1 MIHRIAVDLSDTK
14 AIEIELDDTL
24 APKTISSILKCLPI
38 SVGIHV
44 WGEEIYTDPIP
55 VVEYKENQKALVN
68 LMDVA
73 YWPPGKAICLFFG
86 PTPLGRNGEIR
97 PYSPV
102 NVIGRIKDAD
112 KSFLRNVQDESSAVF
127 RIL

>member
-1 MIHRIAVDLSDTK
+1 MIHRIAIDLSDTK
-14 AIEIELDDTL
+14 TTVIELDDIL

-55 VVEYKENQKALVN
+55 IVESNENQKELVN

-73 YWPPGKAICLFFG
+73 YWQPGKAICLFFG
-86 PTPLGRNGEIR
+86 PTPLGTNGEIR

-102 NVIGRIKDAD
+102 TIIGRIKDTD
-112 KSFLRNVQDESSAVF
+112 KSFLRSIRDETSAVF
-127 RIL
+127 RKL